1 MKTNTNPLYTRFEF
15 EKFEGSTF
23 FGFSF
28 ISADKSVGANGF
40 KAVWTEIVDPSA
52 TCNEFR
58 CTKSQFCIADKLRCN
73 KVNNCGAEDYTDE
86 ENCKLKN
93 KLLQDKF
100 LELY

>member
-1 MKTNTNPLYTRFEF
+1 MSKVDKKSSLYKILVWKKVEVSLF
-15 EKFEGSTF
+15 S
-23 FGFSF
+23 GFSF

-86 ENCKLKN
+86 ENCKFTNSL
-93 KLLQDKF
+93 
-100 LELY
+100 